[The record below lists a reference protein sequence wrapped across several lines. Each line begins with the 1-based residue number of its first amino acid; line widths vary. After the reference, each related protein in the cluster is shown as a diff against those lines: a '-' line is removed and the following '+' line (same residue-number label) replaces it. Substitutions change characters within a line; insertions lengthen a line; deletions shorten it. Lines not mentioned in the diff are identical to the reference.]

1 MTRDS
6 IIKRVIAWLLEDTS
20 PQAPQP
26 IRPERLIMATISDR
40 TDRVTAREWIGVGKA
55 RPGV

>member
-1 MTRDS
+1 MTMTL
-6 IIKRVIAWLLEDTS
+6 IKRIWAWLLEDTS
-20 PQAPQP
+20 PTAPQP
-26 IRPERLIMATISDR
+26 IRPERLIMAIISDR

>member
-26 IRPERLIMATISDR
+26 IRPERLIMAIYPDR
-40 TDRVTAREWIGVGKA
+40 MDRITARDWLGRGS
-55 RPGV
+55 RTGR